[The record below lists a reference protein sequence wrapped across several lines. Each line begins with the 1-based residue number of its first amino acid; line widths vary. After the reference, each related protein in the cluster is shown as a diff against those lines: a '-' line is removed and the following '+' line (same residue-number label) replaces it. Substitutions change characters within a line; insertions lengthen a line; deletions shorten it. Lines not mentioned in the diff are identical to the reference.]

1 MWRCRSLAQLLVVLD
16 DGDLH
21 QRQTPFSLG
30 ASRAIASTLNSLV
43 FHTAFPETAG
53 QQQQQ
58 PGQHLKQQPAAELS
72 AQVAPA
78 TLAHGMV
85 STGSTA
91 TVLSAGLSQTQ
102 RKALLGTCSSKHAW
116 GGGYCAELVCAVE
129 QGGSQHTQQI
139 PWPVVAHQPYARAS
153 AACLSLHASRRD
165 C

>member
-53 QQQQQ
+53 QQQ

-91 TVLSAGLSQTQ
+91 TVLSAGLKKTWASCRNLSNTTQ
-102 RKALLGTCSSKHAW
+102 GSAGYLL
-116 GGGYCAELVCAVE
+116 L
-129 QGGSQHTQQI
+129 Q
-139 PWPVVAHQPYARAS
+139 
-153 AACLSLHASRRD
+153 ACMGWWVL

>member
-1 MWRCRSLAQLLVVLD
+1 LLVVLD

-43 FHTAFPETAG
+43 FHTAFPEAAG

-72 AQVAPA
+72 AQVAAA

-85 STGSTA
+85 SAGRTGSPGTRVGHTGNRQHIFGA
-91 TVLSAGLSQTQ
+91 VLVTTFSIMACTGVAV
-102 RKALLGTCSSKHAW
+102 ALHGVVLCSSVA
-116 GGGYCAELVCAVE
+116 
-129 QGGSQHTQQI
+129 GSTK
-139 PWPVVAHQPYARAS
+139 
-153 AACLSLHASRRD
+153 
-165 C
+165 

>member
-1 MWRCRSLAQLLVVLD
+1 VVLD

-85 STGSTA
+85 SKGSTA
-91 TVLSAGLSQTQ
+91 TVLSAGLSLQETFKHNA
-102 RKALLGTCSSKHAW
+102 RLCWVPAPPSMHGVVGTVLNW
-116 GGGYCAELVCAVE
+116 FVL
-129 QGGSQHTQQI
+129 
-139 PWPVVAHQPYARAS
+139 
-153 AACLSLHASRRD
+153 
-165 C
+165 